1 MRYARMALATA
12 LAAVT
17 ASAVAAC
24 GSASSTTGTT
34 TSASK
39 ASLSVVM
46 GYIPDVEDYGFEYA
60 LHQGLYAKE
69 GLNVKLIPGGQG
81 VDQVQEVEAGVAQV
95 GIGAAESIITAAGKG
110 DGLKVF
116 GTEFQRSPVAMTCR
130 KDSGVT
136 TPSQLKGK
144 TVGVKPTV
152 GPLLS
157 LFLKKNGLSMSDIH
171 QVPIGASDISEIIAG
186 KVQCEFTTF
195 AFNEPQEIRNQGVQV
210 NVIPLAD
217 YGLPAQEDAFFVK
230 QSFYANAANRELLVK
245 FLKATADGWVTMFH
259 DPTAAAKY
267 EVNGAFVDG
276 LDLSQQI
283 FQASQQV
290 LYMKG
295 LLTPKYGLLAVD
307 PSVWQQTAKNLF
319 AEKVTTSTVPTASM
333 VTNDLVKQADL
344 PKM

>member
-1 MRYARMALATA
+1 MALATA
-12 LAAVT
+12 LTAVA

-34 TSASK
+34 ASAGQ

-46 GYIPDVEDYGFEYA
+46 GYVADVEDYGFEYA

-81 VDQVQEVEAGVAQV
+81 IDQVQEVEAGVAQV
-95 GIGAAESIITAAGKG
+95 GVGNAESIITAAGKG
-110 DGLKVF
+110 DQLKVF

-130 KDSGVT
+130 QDSGVT

-144 TVGVKPTV
+144 TVGVKPTAA
-152 GPLLS
+152 PLLS
-157 LFLKKNGLSMSDIH
+157 LFLEKNGLSVGDIH
-171 QVPIGASDISEIIAG
+171 QVPVGASDISEIIAG

-210 NVIPLAD
+210 NVIPLAN

-230 QSFYANAANRELLVK
+230 QSFYASAANRALLVK
-245 FLKATADGWVTMFH
+245 FLKATASGWMSMFKN
-259 DPTAAAKY
+259 PTAAAKY
-267 EVNGAFVDG
+267 EVKGAFVDG
-276 LDLSQQI
+276 LDLNQQI

-295 LLTPKYGLLAVD
+295 LLTPQDGLLALD
-307 PSVWQQTAKNLF
+307 PAVWQQTAKNLF
-319 AEKVTTSTVPTASM
+319 AEKVTTSTVPTANL
-333 VTNDLVKQADL
+333 VTNALVQQADL
-344 PKM
+344 PKI